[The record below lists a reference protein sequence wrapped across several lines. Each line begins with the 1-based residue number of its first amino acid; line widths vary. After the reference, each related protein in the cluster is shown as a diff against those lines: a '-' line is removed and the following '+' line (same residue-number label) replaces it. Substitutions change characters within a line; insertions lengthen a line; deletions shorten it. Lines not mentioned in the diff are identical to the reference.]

1 MQQNLVF
8 RYFDFYILYF
18 TFDFYIR
25 DKSQCYVW
33 QRKFIFSRISKLRTQ
48 CTFKNIKMKAYTAMK
63 PHNLKVLYTETC
75 SKIFQDFEK
84 SLSIPKGASVIKKI
98 FNKM

>member
-1 MQQNLVF
+1 
-8 RYFDFYILYF
+8 
-18 TFDFYIR
+18 
-25 DKSQCYVW
+25 
-33 QRKFIFSRISKLRTQ
+33 
-48 CTFKNIKMKAYTAMK
+48 MK